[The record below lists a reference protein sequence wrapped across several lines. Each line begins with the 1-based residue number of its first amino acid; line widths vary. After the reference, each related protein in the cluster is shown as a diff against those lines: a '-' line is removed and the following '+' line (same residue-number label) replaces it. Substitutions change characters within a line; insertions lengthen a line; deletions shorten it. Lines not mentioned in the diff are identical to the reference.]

1 MTEIEIIGSSSQA
14 NGYLLKSAG
23 EILVLELGCRF
34 MDYVEALKED
44 FNAVVGCLVSH
55 KHSDHLNRST
65 VCEFYRRGIETKVGD
80 KVYSDLFK
88 TYAGSVLSWIRD
100 NTKARIGNFT
110 VQTFEVPHNVPNYGF
125 LIKTPTNERILFV
138 TDTTGVNLRF
148 RDINAIMVECNNDDD
163 TLLDNLA
170 NNDVSMSHPEYHLG
184 LNDCAEFCKQNISA
198 STKQIILIHLSHTNV
213 NEAHAIQTVKERC
226 NFDNVAVAHKGDKF
240 IIENDDF

>member
-1 MTEIEIIGSSSQA
+1 MTEIEIVSSGSQC
-14 NGYLLKSAG
+14 NGYLLKSADQ
-23 EILVLELGCRF
+23 ILVLELGCKF

-44 FNAVVGCLVSH
+44 FNTVVGCLVSH

-88 TYAGSVLSWIRD
+88 TYAGSVLSCIRD

-110 VQTFEVPHNVPNYGF
+110 VQTFEAPHNVQNYGF
-125 LIKTPTNERILFV
+125 LITTPTNERILFV

-184 LNDCAEFCKQNISA
+184 LNDCAEFCKQNLSA
-198 STKQIILIHLSHTNV
+198 STKQVILIHLSHTNV
-213 NEAHAIQTVKERC
+213 NEAHAIATVKERC
-226 NFDNVAVAHKGDKF
+226 HFDNVAVAHKGDKF
-240 IIENDDF
+240 TIENDDF